1 MTSKLAGLSP
11 ALTKAL
17 STAQIASLQPS
28 DIAVMTT
35 AQAAVLSA
43 AQVDALSKS
52 ALQSLSSAQIQAIA
66 TSTIAGLA
74 AGQVA
79 ALTPAQI
86 AAMTPA
92 QIAALTTAEIEAL
105 TTSDI
110 AVLSTAQAEA
120 LTPAQMAALTA
131 AQAGALTAKDVAV
144 LSSAQINGLTAQA
157 LQALTGLTA
166 AQAAGFTA
174 KTIGA
179 LSATQFA
186 ALIALSA
193 GTLTAA
199 QAAGLTTAEIQAL
212 TAAETAALSTSV
224 AAALSTTQIGALSA
238 TQAAALTVK
247 QIAVLSATQIGAL
260 TTAALDGFGA
270 SQIADLTATQAAG
283 LSSAQLSALSLA
295 SLTAFSSA
303 AFAGI
308 IGKLSAATLA
318 SMTTQTF
325 DSLLGSHLSLISTSA
340 LQGISVADL
349 SSLTSAELGSF
360 TATQLAAMSAAQL
373 AVVKGGNVNPILA
386 DAAAHEVNGSLS
398 YTGMLAVLQEADTS
412 GMTAQ
417 KMTGLQVLAAEL
429 NTTGGIQT
437 SAYVQQITD
446 DVVLGNS
453 ANATWNGGSSTATA
467 LGDLTASST
476 QTQLQ
481 ELIGKWFL
489 GTDLPSTNLT
499 AVGQENFPITYEA
512 VNEPLF
518 TTNNDTTPSTSNI
531 NQGYLGDC
539 YFLSAIG
546 EIALQ
551 DPTTIENMI
560 TENSNGTY
568 SVEFQINGKADC
580 VTVNDELPEIS
591 NGGEIYPGTSLV
603 FENGNGSLWAPLV
616 EKAFVQLDEQSGVA
630 TGELGVNGDAYE
642 DIAGGWWQGLTEVT
656 GQSVNSY
663 SASSS
668 ILSTLQTA
676 FTSHED
682 VIMATGGG
690 SAPSGSNLVDGHMYM
705 VTGVNAAAGTVSL
718 LNPWGTSGAGCGLE
732 MSFTDSISTLAAN
745 GAMFGVTTGKSA
757 LG

>member
-1 MTSKLAGLSP
+1 MTSILAGLSP

-66 TSTIAGLA
+66 TSTIAGVA
-74 AGQVA
+74 AAQVA

-86 AAMTPA
+86 AAMTAA

-110 AVLSTAQAEA
+110 AALSTAQAEA

-131 AQAGALTAKDVAV
+131 AQAGALTAKDVGV
-144 LSSAQINGLTAQA
+144 LSSAQINDLSAQA
-157 LQALTGLTA
+157 LEALNGLTA
-166 AQAAGFTA
+166 AQFAGFTA

-186 ALIALSA
+186 ALIASTA
-193 GTLTAA
+193 GTLTAV
-199 QAAGLTTAEIQAL
+199 QAAGLTTTEIHAL

-224 AAALSTTQIGALSA
+224 VSALSTTQIGALSA
-238 TQAAALTVK
+238 AQAAALTVK
-247 QIAVLSATQIGAL
+247 QITVLSATQIGAL
-260 TTAALDGFGA
+260 TTAALGGFGA
-270 SQIADLTATQAAG
+270 SQIADLTATQAAV
-283 LSSAQLSALSLA
+283 LSATQVNALSVA
-295 SLTAFSSA
+295 SLTGFSSA

-308 IGKLSAATLA
+308 VGKLSAATLG
-318 SMTTQTF
+318 SMSTQTF

-340 LQGISVADL
+340 LQGIGVADL
-349 SSLTSAELGSF
+349 SSLTSAELASF
-360 TATQLAAMSAAQL
+360 TSTQLAAMSSAQL
-373 AVVKGGNVNPILA
+373 AVVHGASVNPILA
-386 DAAAHEVNGSLS
+386 DAKAQEVNGSLS
-398 YTGMLAVLQEADTS
+398 YAGMLTVLQDADS
-412 GMTAQ
+412 GGMTAQ
-417 KMTGLQVLAAEL
+417 KMTGLQELAAEL
-429 NTTGGIQT
+429 NASGGIQT

-453 ANATWNGGSSTATA
+453 ANAHWNGGSSTATA
-467 LGDLTASST
+467 LGNLTASST

-499 AVGQENFPITYEA
+499 AAGQTNYAVTYQA
-512 VNEPLF
+512 VTEPLF
-518 TTNNDTTPSTSNI
+518 TTSNDTTPSTSNI

-546 EIALQ
+546 ENALQ

-560 TENSNGTY
+560 TENANGTY
-568 SVEFQINGKADC
+568 SVEFQINGKADY
-580 VTVNDELPEIS
+580 VTVNDELPEVP
-591 NGGEIYPGTSLV
+591 NGTAWYPGTNLY
-603 FENGNGSLWAPLV
+603 FENGNGALWAPLV
-616 EKAFVQLDEQSGVA
+616 EKAFAQLDEQSGVA
-630 TGELGVNGDAYE
+630 TGELGANGDAYE

-676 FTSHED
+676 FSSHED
-682 VIMATGGG
+682 VIMGTGDGN
-690 SAPSGSNLVDGHMYM
+690 APSGSNLVAGHMFM

-718 LNPWGTSGAGCGLE
+718 LNPWGTAGAGSGLL
-732 MSFTDSISTLAAN
+732 MSFTDSISTLAAD